1 MRRWRA
7 GALLHLFAPS
17 YPRRRVLNNPGAAR
31 AWAQSWRACPWTDA
45 ILWEKRESK
54 RRMLGRFRSARF
66 GRPRRN
72 ARCANRSEQWNT
84 LVLRSSS
91 WPIDGRIDGPRCAR
105 MRRPMCWLLRFNRA
119 LGSVASPRS
128 AVVHSSGRSRLAR
141 RTPRCKPPT
150 FASCRSGALR
160 HEMDGAPPRCC
171 RSLHRAMIRT
181 QSMFCKQSTQF
192 RMRALDVRLALGGLT
207 EVSVSAAQL
216 DRCTHRPDVVIVCEN
231 LVNVL
236 AMPSIEGA
244 FAIHGSGYAVKDFR
258 EVSWFASTP
267 ILYWGDLDNNGFAIL
282 NQFRCY
288 FDHVNSVMM
297 DEATLDRHYD
307 LCVEEPKPNTGT
319 LSYLKESEQAALAR
333 LLAGVQI
340 KASAPSAS
348 NRSGSN
354 GLGLATNCKNIYCHS
369 IPSSDNRTGI
379 SKRRAR
385 SIAEGRHLWQIHS
398 RNDQYRLQGHSRRD
412 EAEKLAQVSLRI
424 RQWNRR
430 YARFWNRRQRPSCG
444 TRRPPACCRESERT
458 D

>member
-1 MRRWRA
+1 MADSPPCMVSVPEASQKAARRFDRDSRSWA
-7 GALLHLFAPS
+7 ALLFRQEIGQCADGEPVRCSISLHP
-17 YPRRRVLNNPGAAR
+17 PTERRVLNNPGAAR

-45 ILWEKRESK
+45 ILWEKREW
-54 RRMLGRFRSARF
+54 GSAGPQTVPVRLVLED
-66 GRPRRN
+66 PDAI

-84 LVLRSSS
+84 LVLRSKQLADRWSNRWSEMCPDAQADVLVAAVQSS
-91 WPIDGRIDGPRCAR
+91 VGKCCELEERDWSIVLGALDWLVGHPDATPYIRQLPIRGIDTKWMERHR
-105 MRRPMCWLLRFNRA
+105 
-119 LGSVASPRS
+119 
-128 AVVHSSGRSRLAR
+128 AVVD
-141 RTPRCKPPT
+141 P
-150 FASCRSGALR
+150 LR
-160 HEMDGAPPRCC
+160 
-171 RSLHRAMIRT
+171 RAMIGRNPC
-181 QSMFCKQSTQF
+181 FCKQSTQF

-267 ILYWGDLDNNGFAIL
+267 ILYWGDLDSNGFAIL

-333 LLAGVQI
+333 LLAGDANQGFGAIRLEQERIEWPWACNQLQKHLLPLDTVQ
-340 KASAPSAS
+340 
-348 NRSGSN
+348 R
-354 GLGLATNCKNIYCHS
+354 
-369 IPSSDNRTGI
+369 
-379 SKRRAR
+379 
-385 SIAEGRHLWQIHS
+385 
-398 RNDQYRLQGHSRRD
+398 
-412 EAEKLAQVSLRI
+412 
-424 RQWNRR
+424 
-430 YARFWNRRQRPSCG
+430 
-444 TRRPPACCRESERT
+444 
-458 D
+458 